1 MKKTIAIILAVCL
14 CLGLCACQSGVTG
27 SKQSNKHNVLGVF
40 LFGEELIIMDDFSN
54 DAANRSLDLAV
65 LTIGPNRYYS
75 NSTYSAGYI
84 LHKYSHYYVPAGQSI
99 PGGSPT
105 IRMALCF
112 EINTNDLSN
121 ETATLSM
128 FDEEFTVDLTDLQTI
143 DSVDGVYAVEENPAE
158 VQMVDST
165 CQIFNECHET
175 LGHVTGLGNGYYVT
189 GSDFA
194 YVNRR
199 LQKFFNESANG
210 GMSIH
215 GEGGNDPEEILD
227 PSLMSF
233 DLRKVKETY
242 PELGEKLEE
251 YVTMLRELNRIIDVP
266 GNTDRAESLVNTL
279 RIKNAGFQNMFDEL
293 FHRHEW

>member
-1 MKKTIAIILAVCL
+1 
-14 CLGLCACQSGVTG
+14 
-27 SKQSNKHNVLGVF
+27 
-40 LFGEELIIMDDFSN
+40 MDDFSN

-158 VQMVDST
+158 ELNDSASGSIRIKLSPTVTVKNGVMQDLNFCNYNEERLMSCKIMVGGQCAYESGFLVEGK
-165 CQIFNECHET
+165 I
-175 LGHVTGLGNGYYVT
+175 LTGDFIDTELLQT
-189 GSDFA
+189 GEQEA
-194 YVNRR
+194 
-199 LQKFFNESANG
+199 LA
-210 GMSIH
+210 
-215 GEGGNDPEEILD
+215 EIY
-227 PSLMSF
+227 SF
-233 DLRKVKETY
+233 DLEKKPIGQTNVKI
-242 PELGEKLEE
+242 KLVVE
-251 YVTMLRELNRIIDVP
+251 
-266 GNTDRAESLVNTL
+266 
-279 RIKNAGFQNMFDEL
+279 
-293 FHRHEW
+293 